1 MHIPAMI
8 LVLALGV
15 SPLAIAA
22 ESDTADKSEGS
33 KGLSVEDLG
42 RGLKSAVKNVE
53 QEIPKIG
60 PAIVDTVK
68 KLGGKASAKPSTETP
83 EKQK

>member
-1 MHIPAMI
+1 MHIPAMII

-33 KGLSVEDLG
+33 KGLCGEERGARDPEDWPG
-42 RGLKSAVKNVE
+42 NRGHRQETRRQSFREAV
-53 QEIPKIG
+53 
-60 PAIVDTVK
+60 DRD
-68 KLGGKASAKPSTETP
+68 S
-83 EKQK
+83 